1 MEGRVFES
9 SGSGSVWDVQGME
22 LGDVPD
28 LFLRSSKTSGF
39 RALVRIGGGEL
50 SQELWGSRLECLA
63 ADGAGLGEDP
73 YRQLAALY
81 GWRVGSTD
89 RDRSG
94 SDCRVEDPSVS
105 VVCLHKFYIL

>member
-1 MEGRVFES
+1 MAEKAS
-9 SGSGSVWDVQGME
+9 
-22 LGDVPD
+22 L
-28 LFLRSSKTSGF
+28 KN
-39 RALVRIGGGEL
+39 GGGEL
-50 SQELWGSRLECLA
+50 SQELWGSRLECFA

-105 VVCLHKFYIL
+105 VVCLHKLYIYYSCGQRIHGLATTVGIAAGSQVPQAFAIAVYSD

>member
-1 MEGRVFES
+1 MAEKAS
-9 SGSGSVWDVQGME
+9 
-22 LGDVPD
+22 L
-28 LFLRSSKTSGF
+28 KN
-39 RALVRIGGGEL
+39 GGGEL
-50 SQELWGSRLECLA
+50 SQELWGSRLECFA
-63 ADGAGLGEDP
+63 ADGAGLGEGP